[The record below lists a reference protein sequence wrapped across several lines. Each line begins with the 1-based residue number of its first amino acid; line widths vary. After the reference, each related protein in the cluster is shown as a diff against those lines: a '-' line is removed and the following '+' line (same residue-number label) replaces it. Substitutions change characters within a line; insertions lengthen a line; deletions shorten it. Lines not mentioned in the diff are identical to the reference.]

1 MRTLL
6 VLAIPALV
14 AIALITQGGVFTRR
28 APGVASLPPGQ
39 ESAALALLGMG
50 FLFLLALRLM
60 RAR

>member
-14 AIALITQGGVFTRR
+14 AVALLTQGGVFARR
-28 APGVASLPPGQ
+28 TVGVATLPPGQ

-50 FLFLLALRLM
+50 FIFIVALRLM
-60 RAR
+60 KAR

>member
-14 AIALITQGGVFTRR
+14 AVALLTQGGVFARR
-28 APGVASLPPGQ
+28 PAGVATLPPGQ

-50 FLFLLALRLM
+50 FIFIVALRLLKT
-60 RAR
+60 R